1 MRAETPIA
9 TGTWYHVMSLDIT
22 QCHDL
27 TVPKLS
33 QRSLLRR
40 AAPNDPNPVPDERR
54 AIAQISQKLLYPNSS
69 DSIRRPPKT
78 RSRVRSNAS

>member
-1 MRAETPIA
+1 MVGGTGIEPVAP

-33 QRSLLRR
+33 QRLPL
-40 AAPNDPNPVPDERR
+40 
-54 AIAQISQKLLYPNSS
+54 AIAKES
-69 DSIRRPPKT
+69 DSVIF
-78 RSRVRSNAS
+78 SSVL